1 MVTDNQSLQELDF
14 QKVISQ
20 LASFAICKSA
30 QNKIFTLQ
38 PSRKYNEVLEALETV
53 QEKLYIKNKGLVFPA
68 LEFEELIHEL
78 KILPIEN
85 SVLSTEGVQRILLAS
100 NMVNAI
106 LQFLEK
112 NPSFIHVSRLFK
124 SCYYSLE
131 LIQPIQ
137 KIFDKTGEA
146 KHNQFL
152 TIAS

>member
-20 LASFAICKSA
+20 LASYAICKSS
-30 QNKIFTLQ
+30 QNKINALE
-38 PSRKYNEVLEALETV
+38 PSGKYNEVLEALETV

-68 LEFEELIHEL
+68 LEFEELTQEL

-85 SVLSTEGVQRILLAS
+85 SVLSSEGVQRILLAS
-100 NMVNAI
+100 NMVNAV

-124 SCYYSLE
+124 SCYY
-131 LIQPIQ
+131 
-137 KIFDKTGEA
+137 
-146 KHNQFL
+146 
-152 TIAS
+152 

>member
-1 MVTDNQSLQELDF
+1 MEQYIWRIVLILFATTNGYRQAKLRRIRF
-14 QKVISQ
+14 PKIISQ
-20 LASFAICKSA
+20 LASYAICKSA

-38 PSRKYNEVLEALETV
+38 PSGKYNEVLEALETV

-85 SVLSTEGVQRILLAS
+85 SVLSVEGVQRILLAS

-112 NPSFIHVSRLFK
+112 IQDLFI
-124 SCYYSLE
+124 YQGSLSPV
-131 LIQPIQ
+131 I
-137 KIFDKTGEA
+137 T
-146 KHNQFL
+146 H
-152 TIAS
+152 